1 MNHLV
6 QFEQILSSLP
16 TLGITDASPVVKLSL
31 SIVMIGIAVLFG
43 RWLAALASKVP
54 SSYLQRHPGSR
65 SKKGEKGENGGGT
78 ADRVLSIVIL
88 ISFGLIAVL
97 VLLLIWFPD
106 PKSVEKLISR
116 ASLGEFLATLALQ
129 AIGSLL
135 VFVCMLGFGRLFQ
148 RLVESRLIHAR
159 VSRNL
164 VLLAGR
170 AVYIASI
177 VVGVAVILSLWGTG
191 IVLPVAVGGA
201 LTVALTLALQDV
213 LRNLVSGVYLLL
225 EHPFVIGDRIMLSP
239 YSGRI
244 EDIQIRY
251 TALRTDDNLRVLI
264 PNSMLFTGAVVNLSA
279 YDASRGALLIT
290 LPDKGGAWIDGME
303 EQVRAALLSVPG
315 VRPEPPPQIIFSG
328 TLAGKVQL
336 EVIFWLPTNEQ
347 DAAASL
353 NSQVIARLRAALDEA
368 QAEAEITRSPSLLT
382 SSS

>member
-1 MNHLV
+1 MKHLV
-6 QFEQILSSLP
+6 QFGQIQQIQSSLP
-16 TLGITDASPVVKLSL
+16 PLGITDASPVVRLSL
-31 SIVMIGIAVLFG
+31 SIVVIGIAVFGG

-54 SSYLQRHPGSR
+54 SSYLQRHPSSR
-65 SKKGEKGENGGGT
+65 GNKPANRGET
-78 ADRVLSIVIL
+78 ADHVLGTIIL
-88 ISFGLIAVL
+88 ISVGLIAAV
-97 VLLLIWFPD
+97 VLLLIWFGD
-106 PKSVEKLISR
+106 PNSVVKQVSPAYLR
-116 ASLGEFLATLALQ
+116 EFLANLALR

-148 RLVESRLIHAR
+148 RLVEGRLIHAH

-170 AVYIASI
+170 AVYIASL
-177 VVGVAVILSLWGTG
+177 VVGVAVILPLWGTG
-191 IVLPVAVGGA
+191 IVLPVAFAGA

-279 YDASRGALLIT
+279 YDASRGSLLIT
-290 LPDKGGAWIDGME
+290 LPDKGGAWIDGIE
-303 EQVRAALLSVPG
+303 EQVRAVLLSVPG
-315 VRPEPPPQIIFSG
+315 ICPEPLPQIIFSG
-328 TLAGKVQL
+328 TSAGKVQL
-336 EVIFWLPTNEQ
+336 QVIFWLPTNEQ

-353 NSQVIARLRAALDEA
+353 CSQAIVRLRATLDEA
-368 QAEAEITRSPSLLT
+368 QVEAEITRSPSPL
-382 SSS
+382 SSSS

>member
-1 MNHLV
+1 MKQLV
-6 QFEQILSSLP
+6 QFGQILSSLP

-31 SIVMIGIAVLFG
+31 SIVVIGIAVFGG

-65 SKKGEKGENGGGT
+65 SKKGGKDENGGGT
-78 ADRVLSIVIL
+78 ADRVLSTVTL
-88 ISFGLIAVL
+88 ISVGLIAAI
-97 VLLLIWFPD
+97 VLLLIWSSD
-106 PKSVEKLISR
+106 PKTVAEQITST
-116 ASLGEFLATLALQ
+116 SLRDILKTLALQ

-148 RLVESRLIHAR
+148 RLVEGRLIHAR

-170 AVYIASI
+170 AAYIASI

-201 LTVALTLALQDV
+201 LTVGLTLALQDV

-225 EHPFVIGDRIMLSP
+225 EHPFVIGDRIMLAP

-279 YDASRGALLIT
+279 YDASRVALLIT
-290 LPDKGGAWIDGME
+290 LPDKGGDWIDGIE
-303 EQVRAALLSVPG
+303 EQVRCALLSVPG
-315 VRPEPPPQIIFSG
+315 ISPEPSPQIIFSG

-336 EVIFWLPTNEQ
+336 QVIFWLPTNEQ
-347 DAAASL
+347 EAAASL
-353 NSQVIARLRAALDEA
+353 YSQAVARLRATLDEA
-368 QAEAEITRSPSLLT
+368 QAEAEIARSPSPL
-382 SSS
+382 SSSS